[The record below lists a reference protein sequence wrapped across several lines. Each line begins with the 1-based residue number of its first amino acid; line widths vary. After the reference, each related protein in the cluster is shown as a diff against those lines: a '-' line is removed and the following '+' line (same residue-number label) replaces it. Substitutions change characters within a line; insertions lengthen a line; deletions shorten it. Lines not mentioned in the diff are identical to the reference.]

1 MNRAGVTEN
10 KMRFAVKM
18 SMDQLYANVVIR
30 ADGPMTIGDLVEALE
45 DIALQYRELAE
56 EDFNGDH

>member
-1 MNRAGVTEN
+1 
-10 KMRFAVKM
+10 MRFAVKM